1 MIIYNRKVKG
11 AITVFMC
18 IVYMWVYILM
28 GFLVDGGRVR
38 MAKALTEEAQQLA
51 TESVMTMYHQA
62 LYQHYDLFGETTL
75 KTEAAA
81 SEIEDMME
89 ASLSLDYSGDLLD
102 QTRIGV
108 VDIGTDVVNSIQ
120 NSQTDVPTKPFD
132 LYNLKVD
139 HITAGANLNLGD
151 PEVFRSQVSD
161 SMKYKAPIL
170 LAQSF
175 FDFAVEMGGVAET
188 AKAVKDA
195 SDKTKGVYSDLGKLI
210 EELDKIQENI
220 KNYCHN
226 TSSLSESSS
235 SRHTAGD
242 FDGFAGKTYD
252 QAAVKRIK
260 KFLKDNALPEDE
272 EEDDDD
278 EDEEELPPLNW
289 TPVFTDL
296 NKYIT
301 SYEKE
306 MKKIPDNAKT
316 LVDQL
321 NKAKTQA
328 DNLKTQ
334 ATNQQTSLEGSSRS
348 AGENS
353 GSSKEVYSGFAGNM
367 KSTAENLSE
376 TCNII
381 DEYIELLENIENAD
395 NPSLSS
401 MYAEADSI
409 NAQLQTECAGQ
420 DRVLKDEAESVAEL
434 LVEDHKIA
442 GNDDTDCKEYHRE
455 IASMISDLSSKAAAK
470 KLKQAIQGDDKITGQ
485 YKDLKDVGSGES
497 GLMSDAQDPD
507 GNGKKVSDFFSGRS
521 DAINKSPEDSI
532 SNSHSYG
539 KITGRGS
546 SSGSGNGGKKEKYS
560 SEDADDQLK
569 EVNNIDKQL
578 VSWLT
583 DGVEGLYECVYV
595 MHNFRDCVHVNSL
608 TQENN
613 GRNQYDTALNVK
625 FLKTGNENS
634 GILNPYYLTPS
645 EFTSIETS
653 CAEAEYVV
661 FGLEDTKQDAV
672 AAYGSIFGLRLALD
686 YVSVYMTSELR
697 NIVMET
703 AAAAGPFAPAV
714 YALLPLAFSVPRAGL
729 DMYLIM
735 NSKLTPFMY
744 REMDDWV
751 RPEFKKGGESTSLL
765 VGYGD
770 YLLFM
775 LLTKGN
781 ATRTKRVQDVVEM
794 NIAKLDEGFKLDDA
808 LVGIYAHSDCSV
820 RYLFMS
826 QSFMPAG
833 IKRDGRYKF
842 SVNTAFTY

>member
-1 MIIYNRKVKG
+1 MEGREKEKIYYWTVRGQHVE
-11 AITVFMC
+11 ITEE
-18 IVYMWVYILM
+18 VYLGILSENE
-28 GFLVDGGRVR
+28 RVR
-38 MAKALTEEAQQLA
+38 RLA
-51 TESVMTMYHQA
+51 RNEQRCARTNS
-62 LYQHYDLFGETTL
+62 LYC
-75 KTEAAA
+75 
-81 SEIEDMME
+81 
-89 ASLSLDYSGDLLD
+89 
-102 QTRIGV
+102 
-108 VDIGTDVVNSIQ
+108 
-120 NSQTDVPTKPFD
+120 
-132 LYNLKVD
+132 
-139 HITAGANLNLGD
+139 LGD
-151 PEVFRSQVSD
+151 CSECKYRMAGMFRE
-161 SMKYKAPIL
+161 L
-170 LAQSF
+170 
-175 FDFAVEMGGVAET
+175 
-188 AKAVKDA
+188 
-195 SDKTKGVYSDLGKLI
+195 SDK
-210 EELDKIQENI
+210 
-220 KNYCHN
+220 
-226 TSSLSESSS
+226 SL
-235 SRHTAGD
+235 
-242 FDGFAGKTYD
+242 
-252 QAAVKRIK
+252 QVI
-260 KFLKDNALPEDE
+260 
-272 EEDDDD
+272 
-278 EDEEELPPLNW
+278 
-289 TPVFTDL
+289 
-296 NKYIT
+296 
-301 SYEKE
+301 
-306 MKKIPDNAKT
+306 
-316 LVDQL
+316 
-321 NKAKTQA
+321 
-328 DNLKTQ
+328 
-334 ATNQQTSLEGSSRS
+334 
-348 AGENS
+348 
-353 GSSKEVYSGFAGNM
+353 
-367 KSTAENLSE
+367 
-376 TCNII
+376 
-381 DEYIELLENIENAD
+381 
-395 NPSLSS
+395 
-401 MYAEADSI
+401 
-409 NAQLQTECAGQ
+409 
-420 DRVLKDEAESVAEL
+420 
-434 LVEDHKIA
+434 
-442 GNDDTDCKEYHRE
+442 
-455 IASMISDLSSKAAAK
+455 
-470 KLKQAIQGDDKITGQ
+470 
-485 YKDLKDVGSGES
+485 
-497 GLMSDAQDPD
+497 
-507 GNGKKVSDFFSGRS
+507 
-521 DAINKSPEDSI
+521 
-532 SNSHSYG
+532 
-539 KITGRGS
+539 
-546 SSGSGNGGKKEKYS
+546 S